1 MLRKGLLTLLDMA
14 ITCHDAWIK
23 KDKKSLENIALQ
35 DLSVNKFLYY
45 CLRHLNKSAQT
56 MSFGMSILYYLIES
70 LEDLGDELKVL
81 GKILAII
88 KPKPDIADIIKK
100 MNEMFRISYEY
111 FYKPEKENAV
121 RAFLLSK
128 EINKLIGKSLQT
140 AKYDEIRALISID
153 FSTRIIY
160 HITTM
165 RLDTLKGFGR

>member
-1 MLRKGLLTLLDMA
+1 MLRRGFLTLLDMA
-14 ITCHDAWIK
+14 RTCQDAWVK

-35 DLSVNKFLYY
+35 DMSVNKFLYY

-81 GKILAII
+81 GKILAAI
-88 KPKPDIADIIKK
+88 KPKTDILSIIKK

-128 EINKLIGKSLQT
+128 EISKLIGESLQT
-140 AKYDEIRALISID
+140 AKSDEIRALISID

-165 RLDTLKGFGR
+165 RLDTLKGMGG